1 MGVSDVWQVGS
12 GRSLQLDQPR
22 LMGVL
27 NITPDSFSD
36 GGSFV
41 TADRAV
47 EHGLRM
53 VDDGAS
59 IIDVG
64 GESTRPGAQRVSVE
78 EQVERTVG
86 VIERLR
92 RETDVLISIDT
103 TRSAVAEAAL
113 EAGADIINDVAA
125 GAEDKRMFELA
136 RRRRCGLVLMHRLR
150 PPDADSYS
158 DQYRNP
164 PVYND
169 VVATVRDY
177 LIDRCQ
183 AAIGQGVDPSAIVID
198 PGLGFGKTVR
208 QNYQLIGGIG
218 ALLGIGYPVLSSA
231 SRKSFIGAVSGVAD
245 PSDRIIGSTAVSVM
259 HWLGWVRL
267 FRVHDVA
274 AHRQA
279 LAVAAA
285 TRPAPQP
292 V

>member
-1 MGVSDVWQVGS
+1 MDVSDMWQVGS
-12 GRSLQLDQPR
+12 DRSLQLDQPR

-78 EQVERTVG
+78 EQTRRTVG

-125 GAEDKRMFELA
+125 GTEDKRMFELA
-136 RRRRCGLVLMHRLR
+136 GRRRCGLVLMHRLR

-231 SRKSFIGAVSGVAD
+231 SRKSFIGAVSGVAE

-259 HWLGWVRL
+259 HWLGGVRL

-285 TRPAPQP
+285 AHPVPQP